1 MWLNGIKISALWS
14 SLLNFLRSLSLL
26 WPTLCWS
33 IGITTCC
40 PLFFI
45 HFMIFRAAV
54 KGVVLYA
61 VNRTLCSVYS
71 EMLKV
76 MTTSRRNRLIY
87 REWDKSLGRWRGG
100 GLCRRWV
107 VSMLLIIVSCAWST
121 GLCLITTTL
130 WLLGAQQEGLKF
142 RKKKKP
148 LSKNALFLE
157 NINNSFPPCSHLS
170 CFLGFTDSLIP

>member
-1 MWLNGIKISALWS
+1 
-14 SLLNFLRSLSLL
+14 
-26 WPTLCWS
+26 
-33 IGITTCC
+33 
-40 PLFFI
+40 
-45 HFMIFRAAV
+45 MIFRAAV

-76 MTTSRRNRLIY
+76 MRTSRKNRLIY
-87 REWDKSLGRWRGG
+87 REWDKSLERWRGG

-107 VSMLLIIVSCAWST
+107 VSMLLIIVSPAWST

-130 WLLGAQQEGLKF
+130 WLLGAQQDGLKF

-148 LSKNALFLE
+148 LSKNPLFLE

-170 CFLGFTDSLIP
+170 CFLGIHRFFDSINLSFCLSPTPSFSLVYCEFFRRYSFCAGTRKDQRWAHK

>member
-1 MWLNGIKISALWS
+1 
-14 SLLNFLRSLSLL
+14 
-26 WPTLCWS
+26 
-33 IGITTCC
+33 
-40 PLFFI
+40 
-45 HFMIFRAAV
+45 MIFRAAV

-76 MTTSRRNRLIY
+76 MTTSWRNRLIY

-107 VSMLLIIVSCAWST
+107 VSMLLIIVSPAWST

-170 CFLGFTDSLIP
+170 CFWDSRILWFHKSVVLSLSYSFFFLGLLRVFQTIQFLCWHQERSEVGS